1 MAVFTVNG
9 ADFPAPTTLSV
20 SLEDAGAFVRRALSG
35 TAHISRA
42 ALKRRIEAYW
52 AYLAPESLQLLLL
65 AAAQNANCTISY
77 PDPLTGDLQS
87 LQVYAAAR
95 RMDLTRMREGTPVW
109 TGIKITFAE
118 C

>member
-20 SLEDAGAFVRRALSG
+20 QLDDAGASVRRSVSGAAL
-35 TAHISRA
+35 ISRT

-52 AYLAPESLQLLLL
+52 AYLVPESLQTLL
-65 AAAQNANCTISY
+65 AAAQNAACDISY
-77 PDPLTGDLQS
+77 PDPLTGNMQS
-87 LQVYAAAR
+87 LHVYSAAR
-95 RMDLTRMREGTPVW
+95 RMDLTRMRDDIPVW
-109 TGIKITFAE
+109 TGVKITFIE